1 MNICY
6 TMEINVLDKLNDVL
20 SKIACFLFGH
30 QNYRKVYSGKIG
42 YYGAG
47 NLGAQAIPVMDREK
61 GQFMPALRQTIGTD
75 RESG

>member
-1 MNICY
+1 M
-6 TMEINVLDKLNDVL
+6 LDKLNDVL

-47 NLGAQAIPVMDREK
+47 NLGAQAIPVMDRERVNFCQRCGK
-61 GQFMPALRQTIGTD
+61 QLGPVGNLDKTENYR
-75 RESG
+75 RL